1 MRKVL
6 FILLAVFSCVS
17 VINAQSYSKVK
28 VTLRNGIVQKGS
40 KATISDETVSFYSGS
55 EIKTYP
61 LTDVSMIQ
69 AKKGSAEKWAL
80 GCGGGCLA
88 VNLIYGVS
96 NGMKGVD
103 MYGNETST
111 GSFLLGAIL
120 ETAVGAGIGYLIGSL
135 TDHEEIVFN
144 KNISLLNNFK
154 LNVTSD
160 QLTNQGPKI
169 NNLTLS
175 YRF

>member
-1 MRKVL
+1 MKKVL
-6 FILLAVFSCVS
+6 FILLAVLSCVS
-17 VINAQSYSKVK
+17 VINAQSYNKVK
-28 VTLRNGIVQKGS
+28 VTLRNGNVQKGS
-40 KATISDETVSFYSGS
+40 KATISDETVSFNSGS

-61 LTDVSMIQ
+61 LSEVSMIQ

-88 VNLIYGVS
+88 VEVISGISVGAEGIEAQGGTVS
-96 NGMKGVD
+96 QFIAGTVLL
-103 MYGNETST
+103 T
-111 GSFLLGAIL
+111 GIS
-120 ETAVGAGIGYLIGSL
+120 AGIGYLIGSL

-144 KNISLLNNFK
+144 KNMSLLNNIKF
-154 LNVTSD
+154 NVTSD
-160 QLTNQGPKI
+160 QLTKQGPKI